1 MWDWGHAEESG
12 RPKKLYMSTSGQ
24 TDEQPHCQGR
34 DPEMSSSLTEVSKHT
49 HFRNADTGTL
59 LNVPQGSVVNFTPL
73 ASPKAPFSH
82 VRPLKDGAIK
92 ANHTQSC
99 WLRHWLFINES
110 HPSSSEGVLI
120 KNLTERFE
128 PEQKGI
134 FNLIISLLLHTQ
146 KLFAQFPL

>member
-1 MWDWGHAEESG
+1 
-12 RPKKLYMSTSGQ
+12 
-24 TDEQPHCQGR
+24 
-34 DPEMSSSLTEVSKHT
+34 MSSSLTEVSKHT

-99 WLRHWLFINES
+99 
-110 HPSSSEGVLI
+110 
-120 KNLTERFE
+120 
-128 PEQKGI
+128 
-134 FNLIISLLLHTQ
+134 
-146 KLFAQFPL
+146 